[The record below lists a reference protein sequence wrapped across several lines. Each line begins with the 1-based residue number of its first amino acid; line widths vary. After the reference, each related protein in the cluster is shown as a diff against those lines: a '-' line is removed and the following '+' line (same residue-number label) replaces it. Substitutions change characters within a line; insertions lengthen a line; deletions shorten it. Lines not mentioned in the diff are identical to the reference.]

1 MTGLGQRVADL
12 FHQKAN
18 DVINKAEDPRQ
29 ALDYAYSQAQ
39 DLLAKVR
46 GGLAAIATAR
56 AELNAQDQDFARQ
69 EAKLEGQAERAVRA
83 GRDDLAHQ
91 AMERQVTIE
100 QQRAPI
106 QEQLKQLDDQQL
118 KLEAQVRDLETK
130 VGNLD
135 TQRKSLKAQ
144 YDAGQATAAVYE
156 SLTGIGNH
164 VADIGGAYQR
174 ATEKVQ
180 AVQARASALSGLVN
194 DGTLGTIP
202 GISSGDALD
211 DELNKIDSS
220 TGVDDRLSAIKQ
232 RVLSSRGPA
241 PELTSG
247 RDTLAPKSTVETPED
262 GVFDLSDM

>member
-1 MTGLGQRVADL
+1 M
-12 FHQKAN
+12 
-18 DVINKAEDPRQ
+18 
-29 ALDYAYSQAQ
+29 
-39 DLLAKVR
+39 
-46 GGLAAIATAR
+46 
-56 AELNAQDQDFARQ
+56 
-69 EAKLEGQAERAVRA
+69 
-83 GRDDLAHQ
+83 
-91 AMERQVTIE
+91 
-100 QQRAPI
+100 
-106 QEQLKQLDDQQL
+106 
-118 KLEAQVRDLETK
+118 
-130 VGNLD
+130 
-135 TQRKSLKAQ
+135 Q

-156 SLTGIGNH
+156 SLTGIGDH

-220 TGVDDRLSAIKQ
+220 TGVDTGSAP
-232 RVLSSRGPA
+232 SRTAGAGISGPA

-247 RDTLAPKSTVETPED
+247 RISLAPKTTVEMPKD